1 MQKIAAC
8 DSSYRSDS
16 AMVFGMNDTS
26 PHLLLRAPI
35 PTQTRL
41 SFCEATPRDLKRW
54 IANLPKAN
62 IGETARLLYQS
73 LSELNQLLT
82 PSDNRLQM
90 LELLRPEVYYVCKH
104 LERHFLHQAIV
115 LDDRSR
121 KIANLCQA
129 LQSHLAIGYKQII
142 VRTAPR
148 FSKDRTA
155 LLTQALQ
162 RAIHCLNGPLIRA
175 SQLYSPVPE
184 GLWLDLHQLY
194 RIACTHRL
202 QHVSVRDELA
212 SQTHQLSVEQT
223 YVAALLLGAARCNQ
237 LRQNQIARLAEV
249 LEPWSQRLKLQPEKP
264 AAGLFAVAPDL
275 DIGPR
280 YRTKFRAEQ
289 QETLLG
295 IDPQPLV
302 AAIEAHLHK
311 TDSDTPL
318 QVPAGLTPDTLQHL
332 HAAWGQAAERSFQ
345 RTASQGTLNVCVG
358 MSALHFYLG
367 GQRSFSDILKN
378 PVSRPA
384 HFAATLPTSR
394 EKDQWSHA
402 FDAAPLGTADA
413 LLPYEEIEY
422 SQLQNDDSHDAAD
435 RNRQFP
441 TYVLP
446 IVNHSPG
453 GYCLAWPGAVPAEL
467 QAGEM
472 VGIEDSAGQGWSIAV
487 VRWIRQVRGGG
498 TQMGIEQVAPYA
510 EPCGLQL
517 VRTRDDHSQ
526 YLRGLLLPAISA
538 IDLPATLLA
547 PRLPFEEGNKVVIN
561 TNGEERRAG
570 LDRRVASTN
579 SFNQFAYRSLETARN
594 ENAAGGGVVT
604 AEEDFDSLW
613 KTL

>member
-1 MQKIAAC
+1 
-8 DSSYRSDS
+8 
-16 AMVFGMNDTS
+16 MNETS
-26 PHLLLRAPI
+26 PHLLLRAPV
-35 PTQTRL
+35 PAQSRL
-41 SFCEATPRDLKRW
+41 SFCDATPRDLKRW

-62 IGETARLLYQS
+62 IGETARQLYQG

-115 LDDRSR
+115 LDERSR

-129 LQSHLAIGYKQII
+129 LQSHLAIGYKQI
-142 VRTAPR
+142 VMRVTPR
-148 FSKDRTA
+148 FSKDRAPLLA
-155 LLTQALQ
+155 LALQ

-175 SQLYSPVPE
+175 TELYCPVPE
-184 GLWLDLHQLY
+184 ALWLELHQLY

-202 QHVSVRDELA
+202 QHLSQRDELA
-212 SQTHQLSVEQT
+212 SQTKDLSIEQT
-223 YVAALLLGAARCNQ
+223 YIVALLLGAARCNQ

-249 LEPWSQRLKLQPEKP
+249 LEPWSKLIKLQAEKP
-264 AAGLFAVAPDL
+264 ADGLFAVAPDL
-275 DIGPR
+275 DVGPR
-280 YRTKFRAEQ
+280 YRSKFRAEQ
-289 QETLLG
+289 QESLLG
-295 IDPQPLV
+295 LDPQPLV
-302 AAIEAHLHK
+302 AAIEAHLQK
-311 TDSDTPL
+311 TETAQPL
-318 QVPAGLTPDTLQHL
+318 PIPAGLSLDTLQHL
-332 HAAWGQAAERSFQ
+332 NAAWGQAVERSFQ
-345 RTASQGTLNVCVG
+345 RTPSEGTLTLCVG

-378 PVSRPA
+378 PGTGRA
-384 HFAATLPTSR
+384 QFAATPTSAR

-402 FDAAPLGTADA
+402 FDAARHGTADT

-422 SQLQNDDSHDAAD
+422 PHLQNDDSHEAAD
-435 RNRQFP
+435 RNSHFP
-441 TYVLP
+441 TYALP
-446 IVNHSPG
+446 VINHSPG

-472 VGIEDSAGQGWSIAV
+472 VGIEDTAGGGWSIAV

-547 PRLPFEEGNKVVIN
+547 PRLPFQEGNKVLIN

-579 SFNQFAYRSLETARN
+579 SFNQFAYRSLEAARN
-594 ENAAGGGVVT
+594 DNAAGNAAVNP
-604 AEEDFDSLW
+604 EEDFDSLW